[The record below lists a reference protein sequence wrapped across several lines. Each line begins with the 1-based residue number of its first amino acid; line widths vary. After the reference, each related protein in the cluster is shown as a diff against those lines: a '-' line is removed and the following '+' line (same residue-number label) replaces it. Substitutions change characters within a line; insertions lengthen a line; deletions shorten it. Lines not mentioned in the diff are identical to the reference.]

1 MRVDK
6 FLFCVRLFK
15 TRTLAADACGRGRI
29 LVNGVAVK
37 PSREVKEGDEVSV
50 KFNPVF
56 RRYKILNLLKSR
68 VGAAKVPEYIV
79 ETTPQDELFKLK
91 MMNELAHVSF
101 GVRDRGTGRPT
112 KKDRR
117 DIDRYYGSGDAGMDD
132 YDIDD
137 MDLEGFT
144 PDFDDED
151 D

>member
-50 KFNPVF
+50 KFNPIF

-79 ETTPQDELFKLK
+79 ETTPQDDLFKLK

-101 GVRDRGTGRPT
+101 GIRDRGTGRPT

-117 DIDRYYGSGDAGMDD
+117 DIDRYYGSADDMDF
-132 YDIDD
+132 DIDD
-137 MDLEGFT
+137 MELDGFT
-144 PDFDDED
+144 PDFDFDDED
-151 D
+151 

>member
-50 KFNPVF
+50 KFNPIF

-79 ETTPQDELFKLK
+79 ETTPQDDLFKLK

-101 GVRDRGTGRPT
+101 GIRDRGTGRPT

-117 DIDRYYGSGDAGMDD
+117 DIDRYYGSA
-132 YDIDD
+132 DD
-137 MDLEGFT
+137 MDFDFDDMELDGFT
-144 PDFDDED
+144 PDFDFDDED
-151 D
+151 

>member
-15 TRTLAADACGRGRI
+15 TRSLAADACGRGRI

-37 PSREVKEGDEVSV
+37 PSREVKEGDTVSV
-50 KFNPVF
+50 KFNPIF
-56 RRYKILNLLKSR
+56 RSYKILNLLKSR

-79 ETTPQDELFKLK
+79 ETTSQDDLFKLK

-101 GVRDRGTGRPT
+101 GIRDRGTGRPT

-117 DIDRYYGSGDAGMDD
+117 DIDRFYGSDD
-132 YDIDD
+132 EPDFDLDDI
-137 MDLEGFT
+137 DLEGFT